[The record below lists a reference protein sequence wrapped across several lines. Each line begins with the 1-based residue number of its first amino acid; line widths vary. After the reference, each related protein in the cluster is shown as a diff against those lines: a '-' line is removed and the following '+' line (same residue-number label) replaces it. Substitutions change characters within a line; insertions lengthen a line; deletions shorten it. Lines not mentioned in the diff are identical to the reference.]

1 MATKSATQEMSEFIR
16 KLSFCLTKAEHT
28 ALKHEYGDKF
38 GDLYAMLG
46 DQVKSDIKWLIKFF
60 EQRSGLVWQQ
70 HPSSEINGLTFHR
83 FTHLSYPHH
92 TLLFQM
98 DEDTQSVLI
107 VSLREQTV
115 NAPKVREFQLRFQSE
130 DWLVCRREAIELA
143 IASMRLS
150 ATFPS
155 TFRSALLDQPE

>member
-1 MATKSATQEMSEFIR
+1 MVTKSATQEMYEFLV

-38 GDLYAMLG
+38 GDLYATLG
-46 DQVKSDIKWLIKFF
+46 DQVKSDIKWFITFF
-60 EQRSGLVWQQ
+60 EQWQQ
-70 HPSSEINGLTFHR
+70 HPSSAINGLIFRR
-83 FTHLSYPHH
+83 FTNLSYAHH
-92 TLLFQM
+92 TLLIQM
-98 DEDTQSVLI
+98 DEDTESVL
-107 VSLREQTV
+107 VASLREQMV

-150 ATFPS
+150 AKFPS
-155 TFRSALLDQPE
+155 TFRSALLAQPE